1 MPSKMRL
8 DASLVAGL
16 AAFAGVADAFW
27 RLPCQGRSG
36 LARMDPL
43 MDPGEPSYH
52 VHTVHGSNGWF
63 NLSTLLRSHAKFR
76 PFRVF
81 HGCGQVDPASG
92 KLHIVRRQ
100 TGQVGLLGPLPV
112 LH

>member
-27 RLPCQGRSG
+27 RLHCQGRSG

-63 NLSTLLRSHAKFR
+63 DLHRSFVLTLKFIL
-76 PFRVF
+76 FRVF
-81 HGCGQVDPASG
+81 HDCGKVDP
-92 KLHIVRRQ
+92 
-100 TGQVGLLGPLPV
+100 P
-112 LH
+112 

>member
-63 NLSTLLRSHAKFR
+63 ISQGCLVPTLKLILFR
-76 PFRVF
+76 FYL
-81 HGCGQVDPASG
+81 GCGQIDSA
-92 KLHIVRRQ
+92 
-100 TGQVGLLGPLPV
+100 
-112 LH
+112 